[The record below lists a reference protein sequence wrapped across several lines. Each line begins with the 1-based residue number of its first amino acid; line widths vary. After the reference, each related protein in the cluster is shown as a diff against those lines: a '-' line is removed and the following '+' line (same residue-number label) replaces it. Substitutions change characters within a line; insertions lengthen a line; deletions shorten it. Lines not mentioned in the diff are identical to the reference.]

1 VNGWLFVASYGDI
14 LALLTAETTLNANR
28 DPKAH
33 PQPIVLPR
41 PMPDRKHNTDVTE
54 AERIALR
61 EELRRS
67 SAFSD

>member
-1 VNGWLFVASYGDI
+1 VASYGDV
-14 LALLTAETTLNANR
+14 LALMATETALNVNR
-28 DPKAH
+28 DTKAH
-33 PQPIVLPR
+33 PQPVVLPR
-41 PMPDRKHNTDVTE
+41 PWPDRKHNTDVTE

>member
-1 VNGWLFVASYGDI
+1 M
-14 LALLTAETTLNANR
+14 
-28 DPKAH
+28 
-33 PQPIVLPR
+33 LPR
-41 PMPDRKHNTDVTE
+41 PWPDPQHNTDVTE